1 MIKILV
7 RIVITVF
14 ALLLVAHF
22 YSGIVITSLAAAIIA
37 AVVLGLLNA
46 LVRPLLV
53 ILTLPITII
62 TLGLFIVIINAA
74 LFSLAASFVEG
85 FAVNGFLGA
94 LIGSVLVSVV
104 STAGN
109 RFIS

>member
-1 MIKILV
+1 MIKLV
-7 RIVITVF
+7 ARIVVSVF

-22 YSGIVITSLAAAIIA
+22 YSGIVVASLTAAVIA

-74 LFSLAASFVEG
+74 LFSLAASFVDG
-85 FAVNGFLGA
+85 FAVQGFLGA
-94 LIGSVLVSVV
+94 IIGSILVSIV
-104 STAGN
+104 STIGN

>member
-1 MIKILV
+1 MIKILA
-7 RIVITVF
+7 RIAITVF

-22 YSGIVITSLAAAIIA
+22 YSGIVVASLTAAVIA

-62 TLGLFIVIINAA
+62 TLGLFIVVINAA
-74 LFSLAASFVEG
+74 LFSLAASFVDG
-85 FAVNGFLGA
+85 FAVNGFLSA
-94 LIGSVLVSVV
+94 VIGSILVSVV
-104 STAGN
+104 STIGN
-109 RFIS
+109 RFIN